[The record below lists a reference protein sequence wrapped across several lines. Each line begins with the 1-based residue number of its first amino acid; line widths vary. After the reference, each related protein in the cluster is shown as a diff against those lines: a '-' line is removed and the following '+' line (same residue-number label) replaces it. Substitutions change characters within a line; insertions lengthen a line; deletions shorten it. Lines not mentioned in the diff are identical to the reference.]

1 MILQS
6 ADMVRLAV
14 LRDYREENWP
24 SMNLC
29 ADMLLTHLPQ
39 VAPNFVIDD
48 CCPPYRRRFTRLPV
62 LGESRFALN
71 TDRLL
76 NRFHDYPRRARRIRN
91 EFDVFHVVDHSY
103 AQLVHQLP
111 AEHVGVQCHDLDAF
125 RSLLEPESEP
135 RPAWFRQLMSR
146 VLDGLKRA
154 AVVFYASAEVGRA
167 INAAGICTADRL
179 VYAPYGVAAEF
190 LEKGDDIAPP
200 LPSGPPYLLHVGSCI
215 DRKRVDVLLDVY
227 ANLRPGRRLRLVQIG
242 GVWTPAQVEQITRLG
257 IENDVVQLR
266 GLTRRQLAAIYRDA
280 ALVLQPS
287 DAEGYGLPVVEAL
300 ACGANV
306 VVSDIPVLREVG
318 GDVVSFAPVADIAA
332 WNDIASRLLDA
343 PETAPSLEVRRA
355 WAAKFTWE
363 AQARTI
369 AEAYRKLLGG

>member
-1 MILQS
+1 
-6 ADMVRLAV
+6 
-14 LRDYREENWP
+14 
-24 SMNLC
+24 
-29 ADMLLTHLPQ
+29 
-39 VAPNFVIDD
+39 
-48 CCPPYRRRFTRLPV
+48 
-62 LGESRFALN
+62 
-71 TDRLL
+71 
-76 NRFHDYPRRARRIRN
+76 
-91 EFDVFHVVDHSY
+91 
-103 AQLVHQLP
+103 
-111 AEHVGVQCHDLDAF
+111 
-125 RSLLEPESEP
+125 
-135 RPAWFRQLMSR
+135 MSR